1 MARYYALLTAFTF
14 LFPASLC
21 AAGPKVSEI
30 GNKHNLA
37 SWNTA
42 VTYKAQATPDDPR
55 HTQICVFCHTPH
67 NGSGG
72 PVLWNRKD
80 PTRTFGHLSSPTLV
94 IDNPDVRSTK
104 SFYGEPNGSSRL
116 CLSCHDG
123 QTALGV
129 VFNGDPIV
137 FPAGLETI
145 AYTNLSSHHPVSF
158 VYDTNVLAAIT
169 LQKPLE
175 GYRRPSDSPAA
186 GFVKLDYK
194 ERMQCTSCHNPHQDQ
209 STTPSAATP
218 FWVGP
223 DYETVCKGCHNVQTL
238 PVLPP

>member
-1 MARYYALLTAFTF
+1 MFRLRVLLIVAMF
-14 LFPASLC
+14 LFPALVA
-21 AAGPKVSEI
+21 AAGPRISDV

-42 VTYKAQATPDDPR
+42 VTYKAQVNPLDPR

-67 NGSGG
+67 HATGG

-80 PTRTFGHLSSPTLV
+80 PTRTFGHFSSPTLV
-94 IDNPDVRSTK
+94 IDNPNVRATK
-104 SFYGEPNGSSRL
+104 SYYGEPNGSSRL

-129 VFNGDPIV
+129 VYNGDPIA
-137 FPAGLETI
+137 FPTGLDTI

-158 VYDTNVLAAIT
+158 VYDTSVLGAIT
-169 LQKPLE
+169 IQKPLE
-175 GYRRPSDSPAA
+175 GYRLPSDSPAA
-186 GFVKLDYK
+186 SFVKLDYMQ
-194 ERMQCTSCHNPHQDQ
+194 RMQCTSCHNPHQDQ
-209 STTPSAATP
+209 SSSPSAATP

-223 DYETVCKGCHNVQTL
+223 DYESVCKACHNVQTL